1 MKRNQMKHNQQML
14 QYMRNKANIMDEFKR
29 ISPAQIGKFIPVP
42 NKCANKYS
50 RGTLAIIGG
59 SASYPGAA
67 CLAACA
73 AQRAG
78 AGYTQ
83 VWCAPESVS
92 DVRVGHP
99 SLVVRPWNDASM
111 FDVLQKLCGRM
122 EQRNATLV
130 QHHLS
135 ALLIGCGFSGLDAS
149 VRAGEGGND
158 VRAGACES
166 GKDARVCAGESGS
179 NDVRAGAVERGGAE
193 TVSGKTSTTSEFDLF
208 KRAILLMMPLVVD
221 GGAISFLA
229 QFAQEQGLD
238 LLRRRAGAG
247 LPLILTPHAGEA
259 ARLARAANVPPCEN
273 DELAEKL
280 SSAYSATVVLK
291 GPQTFIYGAGQGFLM
306 DHGSAALAKAGSGD
320 VLAGI
325 VAAFVAQGVSPV
337 QACCLATS
345 LHAHAGNIA
354 AKDYS
359 SVSVIPE
366 DLIAALPSA
375 IKDYLALAQ
384 S

>member
-1 MKRNQMKHNQQML
+1 M
-14 QYMRNKANIMDEFKR
+14 MDEFKR

-42 NKCANKYS
+42 NKSANKYS

-67 CLAACA
+67 SLAACA

-78 AGYTQ
+78 VGYTQ

-92 DVRVGHP
+92 DVRAGHP
-99 SLVVRPWNDASM
+99 SLVVRPWNDTSM

-130 QHHLS
+130 QQHPS

-149 VRAGEGGND
+149 VCAAESGKGVRAGEGGSID
-158 VRAGACES
+158 PH
-166 GKDARVCAGESGS
+166 AGEVGCV
-179 NDVRAGAVERGGAE
+179 NVEIGD
-193 TVSGKTSTTSEFDLF
+193 GKASTTNEFDLL
-208 KRAILLMMPLVVD
+208 KRAILLTMPLVVD
-221 GGAISFLA
+221 GGALSHLA
-229 QFAQEQGLD
+229 QFVQEQGFD
-238 LLRRRAGAG
+238 ILRRRAGAG

-259 ARLARAANVPPCEN
+259 ARLARAANIPPCEN
-273 DELAEKL
+273 EELAEKL
-280 SSAYSATVVLK
+280 SSAYCATVVLK

-359 SVSVIPE
+359 IVSVIPE
-366 DLIAALPSA
+366 DLITALPSA
-375 IKDYLALAQ
+375 IKDYLTLAQ